1 MTEFKSV
8 NDNYGIKYPD
18 DLNIKSIK
26 SKFNNQILSVK
37 PQSINNITYAISIN
51 DKCLYGY
58 NDDIQLKNCENTNNS
73 INPQYFEAR
82 KINNI
87 SQEKLY
93 MNRKNNATTNI
104 NPEAYTAFIHKTTQ
118 KCLTIDNEGVYLS
131 PCDINNIYQR
141 WQISPN
147 ENICLDN

>member
-8 NDNYGIKYPD
+8 NDHYGIKYPEGE
-18 DLNIKSIK
+18 NIKAIK

-37 PQSINNITYAISIN
+37 PQSINNVTYAISIN

-58 NDDIQLKNCENTNNS
+58 NDDIQLKNCMTTNNY
-73 INPQYFEAR
+73 IHPQYFEAR
-82 KINNI
+82 KINNT

-93 MNRKNNATTNI
+93 MNGKNTSVVK
-104 NPEAYTAFIHKTTQ
+104 PDAYTAFIHKTTQ
-118 KCLTIDNEGVYLS
+118 QCLTMDNEGAYLA
-131 PCDINNIYQR
+131 PCDADNIYQR

-147 ENICLDN
+147 ENICLEN